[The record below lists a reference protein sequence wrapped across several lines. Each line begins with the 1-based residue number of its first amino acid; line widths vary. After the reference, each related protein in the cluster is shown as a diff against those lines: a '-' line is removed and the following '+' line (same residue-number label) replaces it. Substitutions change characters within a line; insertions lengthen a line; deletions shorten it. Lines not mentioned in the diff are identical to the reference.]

1 MIRFQS
7 LIPDTKY
14 QLIIPPLSL
23 LVFHSKT
30 ISNHQNFYGVEIEK
44 MKASEVQ
51 KNEGNDADTLT
62 LNHPP
67 M

>member
-14 QLIIPPLSL
+14 QLIILSL
-23 LVFHSKT
+23 LMFHSKT

-51 KNEGNDADTLT
+51 KNELNDADTLT

-67 M
+67 KM